1 VEASAETPSG
11 FFHFPLD
18 FFRFNGLFPVWV
30 RDAYYW
36 AMSFPDNILTDDESI
51 IRQFRPHWR
60 MLAIP
65 VLWVIAA
72 IVAIFVVFQ
81 VIDAEGWVATAL
93 VALILI
99 ALIPLAVNPLIKW
112 FFTIY
117 VLTSER
123 LITRTGMIA
132 RSGIE
137 LPLQNINNVLFNQSV
152 IERVLK
158 SGDLLIE
165 SAGESGQSEFTNI
178 PNPEE
183 FQSLLYRTREEQSR
197 KTAAEESAIAADI
210 TRDPT
215 EQLERAARL
224 RQEGVLSDEEFEE
237 MKRKI
242 LGDTQ

>member
-1 VEASAETPSG
+1 
-11 FFHFPLD
+11 
-18 FFRFNGLFPVWV
+18 
-30 RDAYYW
+30 
-36 AMSFPDNILTDDESI
+36 MSFPESILTDDEAI
-51 IRQFRPHWR
+51 VRQFRPHWR

-72 IVAIFVVFQ
+72 IVAIVLVYQ
-81 VIDAEGWVATAL
+81 VLPPENGTVD
-93 VALILI
+93 LITTGVIIL
-99 ALIPLAVNPLIKW
+99 ALIPLAVNPVVKW
-112 FFTIY
+112 WFTSY

-123 LITRTGMIA
+123 LITRTGVIA

-137 LPLQNINNVLFNQSV
+137 LPLQNINNVLFNQNV
-152 IERVLK
+152 LERVLK

-165 SAGESGQSEFTNI
+165 SAGESGQSEFSNI

-197 KTAAEESAIAADI
+197 RTAAEESAIAADI

-224 RQEGVLSDEEFEE
+224 HEEGVLSDSEFAA
-237 MKRKI
+237 MKRRI
-242 LGDTQ
+242 LDGIE

>member
-1 VEASAETPSG
+1 MA
-11 FFHFPLD
+11 
-18 FFRFNGLFPVWV
+18 
-30 RDAYYW
+30 
-36 AMSFPDNILTDDESI
+36 FPDNILTEDETVVS
-51 IRQFRPHWR
+51 QFRPHWR

-65 VLWVIAA
+65 ALWLLGG
-72 IVAIFVVFQ
+72 IVAVVVIFQ
-81 VIDAEGWVATAL
+81 VIEAEGWIALAL
-93 VALILI
+93 VAAVVL
-99 ALIPLAVNPLIKW
+99 AMIPLVVSPVINWW
-112 FFTIY
+112 FTYY
-117 VLTSER
+117 VLTTER

-137 LPLQNINNVLFNQSV
+137 LPLQNINNVLFNQSI

-178 PNPEE
+178 PNPER

-224 RQEGVLSDEEFEE
+224 RDEGVLSEEEFQA
-237 MKRKI
+237 MKQRI
-242 LGDTQ
+242 LGDDS

>member
-1 VEASAETPSG
+1 MA
-11 FFHFPLD
+11 
-18 FFRFNGLFPVWV
+18 
-30 RDAYYW
+30 
-36 AMSFPDNILTDDESI
+36 FPDNILTEDETI
-51 IRQFRPHWR
+51 VRQFRPHWR

-65 VLWVIAA
+65 VLWLLGGVVA
-72 IVAIFVVFQ
+72 IVVVFG
-81 VIDAEGWVATAL
+81 VIDAEGWIALAL
-93 VALILI
+93 VAAVLL
-99 ALIPLAVNPLIKW
+99 AMIPLVVSPLIKW
-112 FFTIY
+112 WFTSY

-183 FQSLLYRTREEQSR
+183 FQSLLYRTREEQQR
-197 KTAAEESAIAADI
+197 KTATEESAISAEF
-210 TRDPT
+210 TKDPT

-224 RQEGVLSDEEFEE
+224 RSEGVLSEEEFQA

-242 LGDTQ
+242 LGD

>member
-1 VEASAETPSG
+1 MA
-11 FFHFPLD
+11 FPE
-18 FFRFNGLFPVWV
+18 
-30 RDAYYW
+30 
-36 AMSFPDNILTDDESI
+36 NILTDEEKI

-65 VLWVIAA
+65 VLWLIAA
-72 IVAIFVVFQ
+72 IAAIFVAFR
-81 VIDAEGWVATAL
+81 VIGDQDWISL
-93 VALILI
+93 VLVGLIVI
-99 ALIPLAVNPLIKW
+99 ALIPLFVSPLIKW
-112 FFTIY
+112 WFTSY

-178 PNPEE
+178 PDPEE

-197 KTAAEESAIAADI
+197 HTAAEESAIAADI

-215 EQLERAARL
+215 EQLERAAKL
-224 RQEGVLSDEEFEE
+224 HQDGVLSDGEFEK
-237 MKRKI
+237 MKRDI
-242 LGDTQ
+242 LGSDD

>member
-1 VEASAETPSG
+1 MIVPMA
-11 FFHFPLD
+11 FPE
-18 FFRFNGLFPVWV
+18 
-30 RDAYYW
+30 
-36 AMSFPDNILTDDESI
+36 SILTDDETI
-51 IRQFRPHWR
+51 VRKFRPHWR

-65 VLWVIAA
+65 VVWLIAA
-72 IVAIFVVFQ
+72 IAAIFVVFQ
-81 VIDAEGWVATAL
+81 VIDAEGWVATVL
-93 VALILI
+93 VALILL

-112 FFTIY
+112 FFTSY

-123 LITRTGMIA
+123 LVTRTGMIA

-137 LPLQNINNVLFNQSV
+137 LPLQNINNVLFNQSI
-152 IERVLK
+152 IERFLK

-165 SAGESGQSEFTNI
+165 SAGESGQSEFSNI

-197 KTAAEESAIAADI
+197 NTAAEESAIAADI

-224 RQEGVLSDEEFEE
+224 HQDGVLTDAEFDE

-242 LGDTQ
+242 LGDPQ

>member
-1 VEASAETPSG
+1 MWPQRACSQCQTRCESPYDWGMA
-11 FFHFPLD
+11 
-18 FFRFNGLFPVWV
+18 
-30 RDAYYW
+30 
-36 AMSFPDNILTDDESI
+36 FPDNILTEDETVVSH
-51 IRQFRPHWR
+51 FRPHWR

-65 VLWVIAA
+65 ALWLLGG
-72 IVAIFVVFQ
+72 IVAVVVIFQ
-81 VIDAEGWVATAL
+81 VINAEGWVALAL
-93 VALILI
+93 VGAVIL
-99 ALIPLAVNPLIKW
+99 AMIPLVVSPLIKW
-112 FFTIY
+112 WFTYY

-165 SAGESGQSEFTNI
+165 SAGESGQSKFSDI
-178 PNPEE
+178 PHPER

-210 TRDPT
+210 SRDPT

-224 RQEGVLSDEEFEE
+224 RDEGVLSEEEFQAIKE
-237 MKRKI
+237 RI
-242 LGDTQ
+242 LGTDS

>member
-1 VEASAETPSG
+1 MA
-11 FFHFPLD
+11 
-18 FFRFNGLFPVWV
+18 
-30 RDAYYW
+30 
-36 AMSFPDNILTDDESI
+36 FPDNILTEDEKV

-65 VLWVIAA
+65 VLWLIGG
-72 IVAIFVVFQ
+72 IVAIVVVYN
-81 VIDAEGWVATAL
+81 VIEAEGWIALAL
-93 VALILI
+93 VGAVLL
-99 ALIPLAVNPLIKW
+99 AMIPLVVSPLIQWW
-112 FFTIY
+112 FTAY

-183 FQSLLYRTREEQSR
+183 FQSLLYRTREEQQR
-197 KTAAEESAIAADI
+197 RTAAEESAISAEF
-210 TRDPT
+210 TKDPT

-224 RQEGVLSDEEFEE
+224 RSEGVLSEEEFQA

-242 LGDTQ
+242 LGD

>member
-1 VEASAETPSG
+1 MA
-11 FFHFPLD
+11 
-18 FFRFNGLFPVWV
+18 
-30 RDAYYW
+30 
-36 AMSFPDNILTDDESI
+36 FPDNILTEDETVVSH
-51 IRQFRPHWR
+51 FRPHWR

-65 VLWVIAA
+65 ALWLLGG
-72 IVAIFVVFQ
+72 IVAVVVIFQ
-81 VIDAEGWVATAL
+81 VINAEGWVALAL
-93 VALILI
+93 VGAVIL
-99 ALIPLAVNPLIKW
+99 AMIPLVVSPLIKW
-112 FFTIY
+112 WFTYY

-165 SAGESGQSEFTNI
+165 SAGESGQSKFSDI
-178 PNPEE
+178 PHPER

-210 TRDPT
+210 SRDPT

-224 RQEGVLSDEEFEE
+224 RDEGVLSEEEFQAIKE
-237 MKRKI
+237 RI
-242 LGDTQ
+242 LGTDS

>member
-1 VEASAETPSG
+1 
-11 FFHFPLD
+11 
-18 FFRFNGLFPVWV
+18 
-30 RDAYYW
+30 
-36 AMSFPDNILTDDESI
+36 MSFPDSILTEGETI
-51 IRQFRPHWR
+51 VRQFRPHWR

-65 VLWVIAA
+65 AVWLIAA
-72 IVAIFVVFQ
+72 IAAIFVVFQ
-81 VIDAEGWVATAL
+81 IIDAEGWVATVL
-93 VALILI
+93 VALILV
-99 ALIPLAVNPLIKW
+99 AMIPLVASPVIKW
-112 FFTIY
+112 LFTIY

-132 RSGIE
+132 RAGIE
-137 LPLQNINNVLFNQSV
+137 LPLENINNVLFNQSV

-178 PNPEE
+178 PHPED

-197 KTAAEESAIAADI
+197 NTAAEESAIAAEI

-224 RQEGVLSDEEFEE
+224 REEGVLSEEEFAD
-237 MKRKI
+237 MKRRI
-242 LGDTQ
+242 LGTPE

>member
-1 VEASAETPSG
+1 MA
-11 FFHFPLD
+11 
-18 FFRFNGLFPVWV
+18 
-30 RDAYYW
+30 
-36 AMSFPDNILTDDESI
+36 FPDNILTEDETI
-51 IRQFRPHWR
+51 VRQFRPHWR

-65 VLWVIAA
+65 VLWLLGGVVA
-72 IVAIFVVFQ
+72 IVVVFG
-81 VIDAEGWVATAL
+81 VIDAEGWIALAL
-93 VALILI
+93 VAAVLL
-99 ALIPLAVNPLIKW
+99 AMIPLVASPLIKW
-112 FFTIY
+112 WFTSY

-183 FQSLLYRTREEQSR
+183 FQSLLYRTREEQQR
-197 KTAAEESAIAADI
+197 KTAAEESAISAEF
-210 TRDPT
+210 TKDPT

-224 RQEGVLSDEEFEE
+224 RSEGVLSEEEFQA

-242 LGDTQ
+242 LGD

>member
-1 VEASAETPSG
+1 
-11 FFHFPLD
+11 
-18 FFRFNGLFPVWV
+18 
-30 RDAYYW
+30 
-36 AMSFPDNILTDDESI
+36 
-51 IRQFRPHWR
+51 

-72 IVAIFVVFQ
+72 IVAIVLVYQVLPPENGTVDLITTGVV
-81 VIDAEGWVATAL
+81 
-93 VALILI
+93 IL
-99 ALIPLAVNPLIKW
+99 ALIPLAVNPVIKW
-112 FFTIY
+112 WFTAY

-123 LITRTGMIA
+123 LITRTGVIA

-137 LPLQNINNVLFNQSV
+137 LPLQNINNVLFNQNV
-152 IERVLK
+152 LERLLK

-165 SAGESGQSEFTNI
+165 SAGESGQSEFSNI

-197 KTAAEESAIAADI
+197 RTAAEESAIAADI

-224 RQEGVLSDEEFEE
+224 HEEGVLSDSEFAA

-242 LGDTQ
+242 LDGIE

>member
-1 VEASAETPSG
+1 MA
-11 FFHFPLD
+11 
-18 FFRFNGLFPVWV
+18 
-30 RDAYYW
+30 
-36 AMSFPDNILTDDESI
+36 FPDSILTDNETV

-65 VLWVIAA
+65 VFWFIAAVAA
-72 IVAIFVVFQ
+72 IVVVFQ
-81 VIDAEGWVATAL
+81 VIGAEGWVAAAL
-93 VALILI
+93 VALIILS
-99 ALIPLAVNPLIKW
+99 LVPLVVSPVLKW

-137 LPLQNINNVLFNQSV
+137 LPLQNINNVLFNQSI

-183 FQSLLYRTREEQSR
+183 FQSLLYRTREEQGR
-197 KTAAEESAIAADI
+197 NTAAEESAIAADI

-224 RQEGVLSDEEFEE
+224 REQGVLSEEEFEA
-237 MKRKI
+237 MKRSI
-242 LGDTQ
+242 LGDGE

>member
-1 VEASAETPSG
+1 
-11 FFHFPLD
+11 
-18 FFRFNGLFPVWV
+18 
-30 RDAYYW
+30 
-36 AMSFPDNILTDDESI
+36 MSFPDSILTEGETI
-51 IRQFRPHWR
+51 VRQFRPHWR

-65 VLWVIAA
+65 AVWLIAA
-72 IVAIFVVFQ
+72 IAAIFVVFQ
-81 VIDAEGWVATAL
+81 IIDAEGWVATVL
-93 VALILI
+93 VALILV
-99 ALIPLAVNPLIKW
+99 AMIPLVASPVIKW
-112 FFTIY
+112 LFTIY

-132 RSGIE
+132 RAGIE
-137 LPLQNINNVLFNQSV
+137 LPLENINNVLFNQSV

-178 PNPEE
+178 PHPED

-197 KTAAEESAIAADI
+197 NTAAEESAIAAEI

-224 RQEGVLSDEEFEE
+224 REEGVLSEEEFAD

-242 LGDTQ
+242 LGTPE

>member
-1 VEASAETPSG
+1 MVCPQVRRDPSTNPEDRQSLSET
-11 FFHFPLD
+11 
-18 FFRFNGLFPVWV
+18 
-30 RDAYYW
+30 AYDW
-36 AMSFPDNILTDDESI
+36 AMAFPENILTDDESI

-72 IVAIFVVFQ
+72 IVAIVVVFQ
-81 VIDAEGWVATAL
+81 VIDAEGWVAIAL
-93 VALILI
+93 VALILL
-99 ALIPLAVNPLIKW
+99 ALIPLGVNPFIKW
-112 FFTIY
+112 FFTSY

-137 LPLQNINNVLFNQSV
+137 LPLQNINNVLFNQSI
-152 IERVLK
+152 IERFLK

-183 FQSLLYRTREEQSR
+183 FQSLLYRTREDQSR
-197 KTAAEESAIAADI
+197 NTAAEESAIAAEI

-215 EQLERAARL
+215 EQLERAAKL
-224 RQEGVLSDEEFEE
+224 RQEGVLSDTEFED

-242 LGDTQ
+242 LGDAE

>member
-1 VEASAETPSG
+1 MENPERAKATAEAFSG
-11 FFHFPLD
+11 FF
-18 FFRFNGLFPVWV
+18 RVWGEVNGEIAPHPYDWGM
-30 RDAYYW
+30 A
-36 AMSFPDNILTDDESI
+36 FPDNILTEDETV

-65 VLWVIAA
+65 ALWLIGG
-72 IVAIFVVFQ
+72 IVAIVVILA
-81 VIDAEGWVATAL
+81 VIDAGGWIDVAL
-93 VALILI
+93 VGAVLL
-99 ALIPLAVNPLIKW
+99 ALIPLVVSPLIQW
-112 FFTIY
+112 FFTSY

-165 SAGESGQSEFTNI
+165 SAGESGQSEFTNS

-197 KTAAEESAIAADI
+197 RTAAEESAIAADI

-215 EQLERAARL
+215 EQLERAAKL
-224 RQEGVLSDEEFEE
+224 RDDGVLSEEEFQE

-242 LGDTQ
+242 LNGES

>member
-1 VEASAETPSG
+1 MWPQRACSQCQTRCESPYDWGMA
-11 FFHFPLD
+11 
-18 FFRFNGLFPVWV
+18 
-30 RDAYYW
+30 
-36 AMSFPDNILTDDESI
+36 FPDNILTEDETVVSH
-51 IRQFRPHWR
+51 FRPHWR

-65 VLWVIAA
+65 ALWLLGG
-72 IVAIFVVFQ
+72 IVAVVVIFQ
-81 VIDAEGWVATAL
+81 VINAEGWVAFAL
-93 VALILI
+93 VGAVIL
-99 ALIPLAVNPLIKW
+99 AMIPLVVSPLIKW
-112 FFTIY
+112 WFTYY

-165 SAGESGQSEFTNI
+165 SAGESGQSKFSDI
-178 PNPEE
+178 PHPER

-210 TRDPT
+210 SRDPT

-224 RQEGVLSDEEFEE
+224 RDEGVLSEEEFQAIKE
-237 MKRKI
+237 RI
-242 LGDTQ
+242 LGTDS